1 MRQTGPKSHGN
12 VGDGSRTSDHARVY
26 FVAKTVH
33 RYARA
38 ELLNMSVTLTLEYN
52 GQETTSDHFEVLLY
66 TGQAVAALTDPLKL
80 FRDVP

>member
-1 MRQTGPKSHGN
+1 M
-12 VGDGSRTSDHARVY
+12 
-26 FVAKTVH
+26 AKTVH

-52 GQETTSDHFEVLLY
+52 GQETTSDRFEVLLH
-66 TGQAVAALTDPLKL
+66 TGQAVAVLTDPLEL